1 MVKKSRSTAKGEGDD
16 IDRLGLPAPSGSLA
30 ALLKADFLTHGSDVI
45 GVVRRKHPT
54 IYLRLVADELPRE
67 LGMTALALGDIGDE
81 ELAKI
86 IGDLRAR
93 IAAADGTRAKPP
105 QRRK

>member
-1 MVKKSRSTAKGEGDD
+1 MVKTSRSAARDD
-16 IDRLGLPAPSGSLA
+16 DDSADRLGLPAPKGSLA
-30 ALLKADFLTHGSDVI
+30 ALLKADFLTHGADVI
-45 GVVRRKHPT
+45 AVVRRKHPT

-67 LGMTALALGDIGDE
+67 LSMTALALGDIGDE

-86 IGDLRAR
+86 IRDLRTQ
-93 IAAADGTRAKPP
+93 IAAADGGRTKPP